1 MWIRNTSQ
9 YPLDEVKRLVRFAA
23 SQFDRTTTARLCVNV
38 KNSEFT
44 FSGNAYFSVPHV
56 SNAPRTARSLVVL
69 RIGGPER
76 FKLPVSNVSP
86 IIRWV
91 RLKPGEPYD
100 VAEVRSVMR
109 RGKSWLERQVVKE
122 VPYGGV
128 DSPVIETRDWQEALL
143 VLAAH
148 EFMHID
154 QYQRS
159 RPASEVE
166 AERMAAVVLER
177 YRLTKGGKV
186 A

>member
-38 KNSEFT
+38 RNCKQT
-44 FSGNAYFSVPHV
+44 YHGNAYFSVPHV

-69 RIGGPER
+69 RIGAPEK
-76 FKLPVSNVSP
+76 FPSSN
-86 IIRWV
+86 IQQTIRWV
-91 RLKPGEPYD
+91 TLKPGEVCDPSEIRYTTYYMPKR
-100 VAEVRSVMR
+100 VIAKR
-109 RGKSWLERQVVKE
+109 RVLTDL
-122 VPYGGV
+122 PYGGAG
-128 DSPVIETRDWQEALL
+128 SPVIETQDWQEALL

-177 YRLTKGGKV
+177 YRKTQEEK
-186 A
+186 